1 MSDAVTVVG
10 YACLDRSMAIREFR
24 GFDATS
30 IVTRGVGEREP
41 GIGGSA
47 HIARAV
53 AASGASTSV
62 ISWVAADMGGERWL
76 RTIAA
81 AACNTSGVVVGGS
94 RSPSATMIEVGTG
107 ETICLFDPGDAH
119 PTALSEEQHD
129 VLQRSSWVVV
139 TVAPGPL
146 TDAVLEALP
155 PTARL
160 AWAVKHDDDVY
171 SPARMTRILAR
182 ADLVSCSR
190 GERGYIFPD
199 GTDDAAKRGALL
211 VETLGEGGVV
221 WSIAGDPARTG
232 TVRVDAVPDV
242 DTTGAGDTFVGTLV
256 GLIAQEQPMPS
267 LDADAIDA
275 LVADAAAAVRQLLL
289 ARVDTHSI
297 HEATTK
303 EHSR

>member
-1 MSDAVTVVG
+1 MAVVG
-10 YACLDRSMAIREFR
+10 YACLDKSMAIREFR

-30 IVTRGVGEREP
+30 IVTRGTGEREP

-53 AASGASTSV
+53 AASGASASV
-62 ISWVAADMGGERWL
+62 ISWVAADLGGARWL
-76 RTIAA
+76 RSLTE
-81 AACNTSGVVVGGS
+81 AACDTSAVVVGGS

-107 ETICLFDPGDAH
+107 ETICLFDPGDVH
-119 PTALSEEQHD
+119 PTALSEEQLD

-146 TDAVLEALP
+146 TDAVLEVLP
-155 PTARL
+155 PAARL

-171 SPARMTRILAR
+171 SPARMTRLLAR

-190 GERGYIFPD
+190 GERSYIFPE
-199 GTDDAAKRGALL
+199 GTDDSAKRGALL
-211 VETLGEGGVV
+211 VETLGAGGVA

-256 GLIAQEQPMPS
+256 GLIADKPPMPS
-267 LDADAIDA
+267 LVATEIDA
-275 LVADAAAAVRQLLL
+275 LVAGAAAAVRQLLL
-289 ARVDTHSI
+289 ARFDGRTI
-297 HEATTK
+297 HESTTK